1 MPKKITI
8 CIVSDF
14 FYPGLG
20 GVEKHQFQLASLL
33 IDHGYKVVVI
43 TKTYKGRQGVRY
55 MNNGIKVYHLPYGEF
70 IPIVVNVSLLLPTA
84 LFRYIFIREEV
95 DLVHAHH
102 APSTLGMMA
111 LQAAYLLGL
120 KTAFTDH
127 SLFGYTD
134 VSDLMLSMVN
144 KVAFCNLDV
153 AIGVSHIS
161 KVNLSLR
168 AYIDPN
174 IIFSIPNAVD
184 FSDFIP
190 DPSQRSTDRIVIVS
204 ISRHTYRKGTD
215 LLVEVIP
222 QIIKMNNNVDFIIG
236 GDGEK
241 FYLLEEMRDKYN
253 LHKRVTL
260 LGNVEFKDVRNVL
273 VKGHIFL
280 NTSLTEAFCIAI
292 LEAASCGLLVVSTNV
307 GGITEVLP
315 KDMIYLADPKDKSL
329 IKATQNA
336 IADIGI
342 MDSNK
347 MHERVKELYSW
358 ESTTL
363 RVVNL

>member
-1 MPKKITI
+1 M
-8 CIVSDF
+8 VSDF

-20 GVEKHQFQLASLL
+20 GIEMHQFQLASVL
-33 IDHGYKVVVI
+33 IEHGYKVVVI
-43 TKTYKGRQGVRY
+43 TKTYNGRQGVRY
-55 MNNGIKVYHLPYGEF
+55 MNNGIKVYYLPYGEF
-70 IPIVVNVSLLLPTA
+70 IPVVVNVSLILPTA
-84 LFRYIFIREEV
+84 IFRYIFIREEV
-95 DLVHAHH
+95 DLVHAHQ
-102 APSTLGMMA
+102 AASTLGMMA
-111 LQAAYLLGL
+111 LQAAHLLGL

-127 SLFGYTD
+127 SLFGY
-134 VSDLMLSMVN
+134 SLGDLMLSMVN
-144 KVAFCNLDV
+144 KVTFCNLDV

-174 IIFSIPNAVD
+174 IIFSIPNAVN
-184 FSDFIP
+184 FPDFIP
-190 DPSQRSTDRIVIVS
+190 DPSQRSTDRIIIVS
-204 ISRHTYRKGTD
+204 ISRLTYRKGTD

-241 FYLLEEMRDKYN
+241 FYLLEEMRDKFN

-260 LGNVEFKDVRNVL
+260 LGNVAFKDVRSVL

-315 KDMIYLADPKDKSL
+315 KDMTYLADPKDKSL

-336 IADIGI
+336 IADIGV

-347 MHERVKELYSW
+347 MHDRVKELYSW

-363 RVVNL
+363 RVVKL